1 MPPLARLRAARERL
15 AAHEKATGTPP
26 PADSLIMGALS
37 KREQEVMRCIL
48 EGMGVAEVAVK
59 FSRSTKTIS
68 NQKQSAFRKL
78 GVRSLVE
85 LSALRDR
92 LLGNNG

>member
-1 MPPLARLRAARERL
+1 VAA
-15 AAHEKATGTPP
+15 
-26 PADSLIMGALS
+26 
-37 KREQEVMRCIL
+37 
-48 EGMGVAEVAVK
+48 K

-92 LLGNNG
+92 LLGNQE